1 MMKKSFHIKFIIL
14 HLRHKMSVK
23 LDNEN
28 LKVIRLDN
36 GEIIFSK
43 IVVNDKSKDNGY
55 LELHWPMK
63 VLMKFDE
70 EEKTTQLALL
80 KWLPF
85 TDTTFVPLAA
95 RCIMSVSEL
104 GEDYQDFY
112 LKSVK
117 EDNEHTSEQGLTKMS
132 KILADFE
139 PEGYMN

>member
-1 MMKKSFHIKFIIL
+1 MPE
-14 HLRHKMSVK
+14 
-23 LDNEN
+23 LDKDN

-43 IVVNDKSKDNGY
+43 VVVNDRSKDNGY

-63 VLMKFDE
+63 VMMKFDDK
-70 EEKTTQLALL
+70 EKSTQMALL

-104 GEDYQDFY
+104 GVEYQDFY
-112 LKSVK
+112 INSVK
-117 EDNEHTSEQGLTKMS
+117 EDLGHDKNEELNKMT
-132 KILADFE
+132 KILEDFK
-139 PEGYMN
+139 PDGLMN

>member
-1 MMKKSFHIKFIIL
+1 MAE
-14 HLRHKMSVK
+14 
-23 LDNEN
+23 LDKDN

-43 IVVNDKSKDNGY
+43 VIINDRSKDNGY

-63 VLMKFDE
+63 VMMKHNE
-70 EEKTTQLALL
+70 EEKNTQLALL

-104 GEDYQDFY
+104 GEEYQEFY
-112 LKSVK
+112 INSVR
-117 EDNEHTSEQGLTKMS
+117 EDLGHNKDQEMNKMT
-132 KILADFE
+132 KILEDFE
-139 PEGYMN
+139 PEGLMN

>member
-1 MMKKSFHIKFIIL
+1 MA
-14 HLRHKMSVK
+14 VE

-43 IVVNDKSKDNGY
+43 VVVNDKSRDNGY

-63 VLMKFDE
+63 VMMKFNDDE
-70 EEKTTQLALL
+70 KSTQLALL

-95 RCIMSVSEL
+95 RCIMSVSSL
-104 GEDYQDFY
+104 GEQYQDFY
-112 LKSVK
+112 LNSVR
-117 EDNEHTSEQGLTKMS
+117 EDNYHTSEQELTKMS

>member
-1 MMKKSFHIKFIIL
+1 MA
-14 HLRHKMSVK
+14 VE

-43 IVVNDKSKDNGY
+43 VVVNDKSKDNGY

-63 VLMKFDE
+63 VMMKFDE

-95 RCIMSVSEL
+95 RCIMSVSSLSEQYL
-104 GEDYQDFY
+104 EFY
-112 LKSVK
+112 LNSVR
-117 EDNEHTSEQGLTKMS
+117 EDSEHSSAEELTKMS

>member
-1 MMKKSFHIKFIIL
+1 MT
-14 HLRHKMSVK
+14 VE

-36 GEIIFSK
+36 GEILFSK
-43 IVVNDKSKDNGY
+43 VLVTDKSKTNGY
-55 LELHWPMK
+55 LELHWPMR
-63 VLMKFDE
+63 VLMKFDDE
-70 EEKTTQLALL
+70 AKSTSLALL

-104 GEDYQDFY
+104 GKEYKDFY
-112 LKSVK
+112 LNSVK
-117 EDNEHTSEQGLTKMS
+117 ESAEESTEQEMNRMS

-139 PEGYMN
+139 PSGLMN

>member
-1 MMKKSFHIKFIIL
+1 MA
-14 HLRHKMSVK
+14 VE

-43 IVVNDKSKDNGY
+43 VVVNDKSRDNGY

-63 VLMKFDE
+63 VMMKFNDDE
-70 EEKTTQLALL
+70 KSTQLALL
-80 KWLPF
+80 KLLPF

-95 RCIMSVSEL
+95 RCIMSVSSL
-104 GEDYQDFY
+104 GEEYQDFY
-112 LKSVK
+112 LNSVR
-117 EDNEHTSEQGLTKMS
+117 EDSEHTSEQGLTKMS

>member
-1 MMKKSFHIKFIIL
+1 MA
-14 HLRHKMSVK
+14 VE
-23 LDNEN
+23 LDNKN

-36 GEIIFSK
+36 GEILFSK
-43 IVVNDKSKDNGY
+43 VLVTDSSKSTGY

-63 VLMKFDE
+63 VLMKFDDNA
-70 EEKTTQLALL
+70 KSTSLALL

-104 GEDYQDFY
+104 GKEYKNFY
-112 LKSVK
+112 LNSVK
-117 EDNEHTSEQGLTKMS
+117 ESEEQSPEQEMNRKS

-139 PEGYMN
+139 PSGLMN

>member
-1 MMKKSFHIKFIIL
+1 MA
-14 HLRHKMSVK
+14 VE

-43 IVVNDKSKDNGY
+43 VIVNDKSKDNGY

-63 VLMKFDE
+63 VMIKFNDDE
-70 EEKTTQLALL
+70 KSTQLALL

-95 RCIMSVSEL
+95 RCIMSVSSL
-104 GEDYQDFY
+104 GEQYQDFY
-112 LKSVK
+112 LNSVK
-117 EDNEHTSEQGLTKMS
+117 EDNEHTPQEELTKMS